1 MIKAHSYMKNST
13 HSSKKSLNCLLI
25 SSIGTCNNSLTHFI
39 MNVINVLLSDGLLSD
54 GSLLQKRNNK
64 MYQETSK
71 HKLDIIYEH

>member
-1 MIKAHSYMKNST
+1 
-13 HSSKKSLNCLLI
+13 
-25 SSIGTCNNSLTHFI
+25 